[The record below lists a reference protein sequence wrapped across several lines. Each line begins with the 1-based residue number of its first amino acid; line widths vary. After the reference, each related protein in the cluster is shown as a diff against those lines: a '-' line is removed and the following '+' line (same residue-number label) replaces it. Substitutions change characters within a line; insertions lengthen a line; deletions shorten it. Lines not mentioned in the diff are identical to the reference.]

1 MKNKKLFAILTL
13 VCFMFTLMPVAAFAA
28 APVVPEVGAYVVKS
42 GTDKDS
48 VSVDANTALTVAVT
62 GSTLN
67 YYFWA
72 EDADENVV
80 YETENYSYSGKAPN
94 LIDLIED
101 YLDMEH
107 ETVADYDEYGTL
119 SAIGSVEAGEVTS
132 HDDNTNED
140 VTLYTAFWW
149 YRVNGKDGTDMM
161 EEYAVKDGDVIE
173 YYLSKK
179 K

>member
-1 MKNKKLFAILTL
+1 MKLTKILAIILSCCML
-13 VCFMFTLMPVAAFAA
+13 VCVFASCGSDGSGDSTTTPA
-28 APVVPEVGAYVVKS
+28 DGESESADVK
-42 GTDKDS
+42 
-48 VSVDANTALTVAVT
+48 LTVTIKV
-62 GSTLN
+62 L
-67 YYFWA
+67 
-72 EDADENVV
+72 DADENVV

-140 VTLYTAFWW
+140 VTLYTSFWW

-173 YYLSKK
+173 YYLSKEK
-179 K
+179 

>member
-1 MKNKKLFAILTL
+1 MKLTKILAIILSCCML
-13 VCFMFTLMPVAAFAA
+13 VCAFVSCGGDGNGDATTTPA
-28 APVVPEVGAYVVKS
+28 EGEGETADVK
-42 GTDKDS
+42 
-48 VSVDANTALTVAVT
+48 LTVTIKV
-62 GSTLN
+62 L
-67 YYFWA
+67 
-72 EDADENVV
+72 DADANVV

-140 VTLYTAFWW
+140 VTLYTSFWW

>member
-1 MKNKKLFAILTL
+1 MKLTKILAIILSCCML
-13 VCFMFTLMPVAAFAA
+13 VCAFASCGSDDSGDSTTTPADGEGDA
-28 APVVPEVGAYVVKS
+28 ADVK
-42 GTDKDS
+42 
-48 VSVDANTALTVAVT
+48 LTVTIKV
-62 GSTLN
+62 L
-67 YYFWA
+67 
-72 EDADENVV
+72 DADENVV

-140 VTLYTAFWW
+140 VTLYTSFWW